1 MSGLQYEIVW
11 VLHEIR
17 FEKPSL
23 LRTELTASGTVG
35 FTAFSV
41 FVKSWDNLR
50 LKQSILSADN
60 ADTHILL
67 HLSILYAKFDLW

>member
-35 FTAFSV
+35 FTLYSMGLH
-41 FVKSWDNLR
+41 S
-50 LKQSILSADN
+50 SIYPVCPESAKAIDKGVSSK
-60 ADTHILL
+60 AER
-67 HLSILYAKFDLW
+67 A